1 MIRRYLLALSLVAQM
16 ICGATAQ
23 QTGTSTVAPPPPPQ
37 KPDNTDVVRITTNL
51 VQVDAII
58 TDKNGKAVSDLKP
71 EEVQIFQDGKVQK
84 ITNFRY
90 SSAGS
95 ALAEPPRVEPNNKT
109 EEPKAPN
116 APPQRLTRD
125 DVRRSI
131 ALVIDDLG
139 MSFESI
145 TYVRRALNKFIDE
158 QMQPG
163 DLVAIVRTN
172 GGTGALQRF
181 TADKR
186 QLHAAVDRTRYVL
199 MGRAD
204 TSAFKPVGSPE
215 LKIPGE
221 QESRLQTAENFRD
234 ELYSVGTLGAL
245 RYVVQGLR
253 DMPGRKSALL
263 LSDDLKIFNP
273 GDTARTNQVQ
283 LALESLTDFANR
295 SAVAIYTMDARG
307 ATPIGLQAQDNLQ
320 VSAPLGHPTM
330 GGPSGVS
337 RGFREMDALMASRRE
352 TFYESQNGLNYLA
365 EQTGGLAI
373 RNTNDLSG
381 GIQRILDDQRGYY
394 LIGYR
399 PDESTFEGKSGR
411 RNLHHLSLK
420 VTRPGKFEVRVRNGF
435 FGEADEPTKTAEKT
449 PAQQLLDGIKSP
461 FGASDIHLQLT
472 SLFANDAT
480 NGSYMR
486 SLLHIDA
493 RDLTFK
499 DAPGGLHEAVF
510 DVVAM
515 TFGDT
520 SAVADYTGQ
529 TFTIQLPEEY
539 YQRALR
545 QGLVYNV
552 TVPIKKA
559 GAYQFRMALRDTA
572 TGHLGS
578 ASQYIEVPDLNNRRL
593 ALSGVVLSGSSNTA
607 VQTNV
612 KTDLMNPE
620 ASPAVRAFRQG
631 MQMEW
636 GYLIYNA
643 QLDKNQKHQ
652 LTTNVRLFRTGQQ
665 VFSGGDK
672 PFATDNQKDPQR
684 LVVSGALVLGTDLI
698 PGEYVLQIVVTDAL
712 ADKKYRTVTQWMD
725 FEIMK

>member
-1 MIRRYLLALSLVAQM
+1 MKRYSPLVLLTLVSS
-16 ICGATAQ
+16 IIAQ
-23 QTGTSTVAPPPPPQ
+23 QVGTLPPPPPTQ
-37 KPDNTDVVRITTNL
+37 KPQDTDVVRITTNL
-51 VQVDAII
+51 VQVDAVIK
-58 TDKNGKAVSDLKP
+58 DKNGKTVTDLKP
-71 EEVQIFQDGKVQK
+71 EEVQIFQDGKVQQ
-84 ITNFRY
+84 ITNFLY
-90 SSAGS
+90 SSAASQVDQPQGTGPTKNPVES
-95 ALAEPPRVEPNNKT
+95 IAPSVPPK
-109 EEPKAPN
+109 K
-116 APPQRLTRD
+116 LTRD

-145 TYVRRALNKFIDE
+145 AYVRRALNKFVDE

-163 DLVAIVRTN
+163 DLVAVIRTA
-172 GGTGALQRF
+172 GGAGTLQQF

-186 QLHAAVDRTRYVL
+186 QLHAAIDRARYVL

-204 TSAFKPVGSPE
+204 TGAFKAITPPP
-215 LKIPGE
+215 LKIPYE
-221 QESRLQTAENFRD
+221 QDARLQTAENFRD
-234 ELYSVGTLGAL
+234 EAYSVGTLGAL
-245 RYVVQGLR
+245 HYVIQGLH
-253 DMPGRKSALL
+253 DMPGRKSVLL

-273 GDTARTNQVQ
+273 GDPNRTSRVQV
-283 LALESLTDFANR
+283 ALESLTNFANR
-295 SAVAIYTMDARG
+295 AAVAIYTMDARG
-307 ATPIGLQAQDNLQ
+307 TTPIGLQAQDNPQL
-320 VSAPLGHPTM
+320 SAPVGRNPGL
-330 GGPSGVS
+330 GGPIGGNRS
-337 RGFREMDALMASRRE
+337 FQEMDKLMASRRD

-399 PDESTFEGKSGR
+399 PDESTFDTKTGR

-435 FGEADEPTKTAEKT
+435 YGDADEKANPAEKT
-449 PAQQLLDGIKSP
+449 SSMQLLDAIKSP
-461 FGASDIHLQLT
+461 FGASDVHLRLT

-486 SLLHIDA
+486 SLLHIDTH
-493 RDLTFK
+493 DLTFK
-499 DAPGGLHEAVF
+499 DAPGGVHEAAF
-510 DVVAM
+510 DIVAM

-520 SAVADYTGQ
+520 SEVADYTGQ
-529 TFTIQLPEEY
+529 TYTIQLPEQD

-578 ASQYIEVPDLNNRRL
+578 ASQYIEVPDLNNARL
-593 ALSGVVLSGSSNTA
+593 ALSGVVLSGSWPNA
-607 VQTNV
+607 IQTNV
-612 KTDLMNPE
+612 KTDQMSPAAN
-620 ASPAVRAFRQG
+620 PAVRDFRQG
-631 MQMEW
+631 MQLEW

-652 LTTNVRLFRTGQQ
+652 LTTNVRLFRNGEQI
-665 VFSGGDK
+665 FAGGDK

-684 LVVSGALVLGTDLI
+684 LVVAGGLILGTDLT
-698 PGEYVLQIVVTDAL
+698 PGEYILQVIVTDAV
-712 ADKKYRTVTQWMD
+712 ADKKYRTATQWMD
-725 FEIMK
+725 FEIVK